1 LELDKSSTPSI
12 LFDDSN
18 FKEILHPM
26 EQELSSTL
34 EDYLIAVYR
43 LEGEKRV
50 ARPRDIGRLQNV
62 AKSTVTAAL
71 KSLAERGLINYEPYE
86 TITLTSQ
93 GRQTAERLAIRNRIL
108 RDFLEGV
115 LGLDPEQAGKTAC
128 GMEHAVE
135 EEAMERFVCFLA
147 FVKQHPPDG
156 TKWLDGFREFIRQ
169 GGRSRIYRKCV
180 EEYLKA
186 L

>member
-1 LELDKSSTPSI
+1 MKY
-12 LFDDSN
+12 
-18 FKEILHPM
+18 
-26 EQELSSTL
+26 ELSSTL
-34 EDYLIAVYR
+34 EDYLIAVFR

-71 KSLAERGLINYEPYE
+71 KSLAGKGLVNYEPYE
-86 TITLTSQ
+86 AVTLTAR

-115 LGLDPEQAGKTAC
+115 LGLDPEQAERTAC

-135 EEAMERFVCFLA
+135 GEAMERFVCFLA
-147 FVKQHPPDG
+147 FLKHHAPDG
-156 TKWLDGFREFIRQ
+156 AKWLKEFRRFVRR
-169 GGRSRIYRKCV
+169 GGRSRICRKCV
-180 EEYLKA
+180 EEYTQA
-186 L
+186 LQAESSAHRNG